1 MKKLL
6 CASLVIGFVLFG
18 APVANADSTGGESAA
33 PSGGEPLVPAE
44 AGPQAEVLP
53 LEAETGGL
61 PQGGD
66 ELAPRAASASI
77 CQGEIDY
84 PHVSGT
90 KGVTYTINTHLKGKC
105 RAKPSTHDIAGS
117 LYRSRWY
124 GWEHLKSDGVSKA
137 KASLQLNLNKKC
149 KPNTW
154 FKYRASG
161 RFYAKI
167 GKTTWSRS
175 FYNQNPKEIKCKKNA
190 KA

>member
-1 MKKLL
+1 M
-6 CASLVIGFVLFG
+6 LFG

-33 PSGGEPLVPAE
+33 PSGANRWSPPRPGRRPRYFRWRRRPGAA
-44 AGPQAEVLP
+44 AGRRR
-53 LEAETGGL
+53 TR
-61 PQGGD
+61 
-66 ELAPRAASASI
+66 APRGLG
-77 CQGEIDY
+77 QHLPGEIDY